1 MYGDKTACMTRS
13 VVNVVEEKKQV
24 AKKGGREGEMEEK
37 VWK

>member
-1 MYGDKTACMTRS
+1 MYGDRVAAYTRR

-24 AKKGGREGEMEEK
+24 QKKGGEPGEMEDK